1 VGVGG
6 TGTAVSVG
14 RIGVSVAG
22 IGTTT
27 STGDGPSPLSAGVS
41 VGKADIVVAT
51 IRAVVAVGIE
61 VDLADEL
68 QAANTSSITI
78 GDR

>member
-1 VGVGG
+1 
-6 TGTAVSVG
+6 VG

-68 QAANTSSITI
+68 QATNTSSITI